1 MGVKHIKKTIQRILC
16 PRNADFGFLHANYHK
31 NQISSFRAKMGLK
44 LFRITYLVGLEHK
57 FKLHYPFYFTPSM
70 FYDSTGILVQ
80 GRTARVGTSVA
91 SLLLTSVLLFG
102 RYNKQLLACGNR
114 MWEQNGLFSHHPP
127 GIQFA
132 NCTLRELLPILNV

>member
-1 MGVKHIKKTIQRILC
+1 M
-16 PRNADFGFLHANYHK
+16 
-31 NQISSFRAKMGLK
+31 
-44 LFRITYLVGLEHK
+44 
-57 FKLHYPFYFTPSM
+57 
-70 FYDSTGILVQ
+70 
-80 GRTARVGTSVA
+80 GTSVA

-132 NCTLRELLPILNV
+132 NCTLRELLPILNVSFLFIYSSVCRKQLDEYKEVYLSLIGTMSIPSKVKRGYLELKG

>member
-1 MGVKHIKKTIQRILC
+1 M
-16 PRNADFGFLHANYHK
+16 
-31 NQISSFRAKMGLK
+31 
-44 LFRITYLVGLEHK
+44 
-57 FKLHYPFYFTPSM
+57 
-70 FYDSTGILVQ
+70 
-80 GRTARVGTSVA
+80 GTSVA

-132 NCTLRELLPILNV
+132 NCTLRELLPILNVSFLFIYSSVCRIKLTIFAHFRI